1 MYILATMDNP
11 GKNMSVAIHE
21 DIKFFERLY
30 FQYQPKLVEFLAA
43 LTHDR
48 EISKDI
54 AQEIFLSLWKNR
66 SQLQNI
72 DSFSSYL
79 YRMARNK
86 AYDYFDHLTVAEQY
100 LRTCENNPITTIN
113 EEEKL
118 FVEELEK
125 IIYETVDHLSPQRKL
140 IFHLS
145 REEGLSNQEIADR
158 LGISK
163 RTVENHLTATL
174 AILRKIIYLWLI
186 FNFIPRL

>member
-1 MYILATMDNP
+1 M
-11 GKNMSVAIHE
+11 KR
-21 DIKFFERLY
+21 K
-30 FQYQPKLVEFLAA
+30 
-43 LTHDR
+43 
-48 EISKDI
+48 
-54 AQEIFLSLWKNR
+54 
-66 SQLQNI
+66 
-72 DSFSSYL
+72 
-79 YRMARNK
+79 
-86 AYDYFDHLTVAEQY
+86 
-100 LRTCENNPITTIN
+100 
-113 EEEKL
+113 KL